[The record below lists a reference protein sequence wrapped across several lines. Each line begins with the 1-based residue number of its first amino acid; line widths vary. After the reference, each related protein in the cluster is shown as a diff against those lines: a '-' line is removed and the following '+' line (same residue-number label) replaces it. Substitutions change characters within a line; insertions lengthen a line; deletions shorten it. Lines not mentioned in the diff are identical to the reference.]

1 MLFGNVQCEAYIP
14 RQENTD
20 NWKCK
25 RLMGF
30 LKITPPGRSKDSK
43 AGLFSDNRK
52 NRLDVDKCSGA
63 EGQTEDVPNN
73 HESYP

>member
-14 RQENTD
+14 RQENTV

-30 LKITPPGRSKDSK
+30 LKITPPGRLKDSK
-43 AGLFSDNRK
+43 AGLFLDNRK
-52 NRLDVDKCSGA
+52 ID
-63 EGQTEDVPNN
+63 
-73 HESYP
+73 

>member
-30 LKITPPGRSKDSK
+30 LKIK
-43 AGLFSDNRK
+43 RK
-52 NRLDVDKCSGA
+52 NKA
-63 EGQTEDVPNN
+63 KK
-73 HESYP
+73 

>member
-30 LKITPPGRSKDSK
+30 LKIKTPLCRPKDGM

-52 NRLDVDKCSGA
+52 SIRCG
-63 EGQTEDVPNN
+63 
-73 HESYP
+73 